1 MKRSWIFIALF
12 IVAVL
17 SLPVL
22 AQQDMVAAYK
32 LVWADEFN
40 TDGAPDPCNWDYE
53 RGFVRNQ
60 ELQWYQPE
68 NARCEDGL
76 LVIEAR
82 RERLPNPYYDP
93 NSRDWKRK
101 RRYAEYTSSSLRT
114 MRKHQ
119 WTYGRFEM
127 RARIETEAGLWP
139 AFWTLGSARGWPGC
153 GEIDIMEYYRGMILA
168 NACWAGPRRWQSVWD
183 DFKKPVTEFGDPD
196 WDSKFHIWRMDWDE
210 DAIKL
215 YLDDEL
221 LNTIEL
227 SKTINQTRDAA
238 NPFREPHYI
247 IVNLAIGGTNGGD
260 PSKTEFPTRY
270 EIDYIR
276 VHQRKP

>member
-1 MKRSWIFIALF
+1 MKRVWLFSVFF
-12 IVAVL
+12 IVVTVCPIL
-17 SLPVL
+17 W
-22 AQQDMVAAYK
+22 AQQASTSEYK
-32 LVWADEFN
+32 LVWSDEFN
-40 TDGAPDPCNWDYE
+40 ADGMPDPCNWDYE

-60 ELQWYQPE
+60 ELQWYQPD
-68 NARCEDGL
+68 NARCENGL
-76 LVIEAR
+76 LIIEGR
-82 RERLPNPYYDP
+82 REKVRNPFYDP
-93 NSRDWKRK
+93 NSRNWNH
-101 RRYAEYTSSSLRT
+101 RREYAEYTSSSLRT

-127 RARIETEAGLWP
+127 RGRIKTAPGLWP

-153 GEIDIMEYYRGMILA
+153 GEIDIMEYYRGQILA
-168 NACWAGPRRWQSVWD
+168 NACWAGPGRWQSIWD
-183 DFKKPVTEFGDPD
+183 DFKKPVSEFGDPD
-196 WDSKFHIWRMDWDE
+196 WDSKFHFWRMDWDE
-210 DAIKL
+210 NAIKL

-227 SKTINQTRDAA
+227 NKTINKTRDGA

-260 PSKTEFPTRY
+260 PSGTEFPTRY

-276 VHQRKP
+276 VYQKQP